1 MSPTLLDKDLYDA
14 LNAVALKKMSTVA
27 AVADVTTLDLATA
40 QSALTELAQ
49 RNLIV
54 LVGDNALPTDDC
66 AAALD
71 DSAAAIYG
79 PLRSEPDVLAVAD
92 KFEDVNARFLTTMSA
107 WQQVEVGGRKITNDH
122 TDADYDLKIISKID
136 RLVARLAGL
145 LESLGER
152 DSRFRIYITRFRDAL
167 DKVDAG
173 DIAFVSDPTR
183 DSVHNVW
190 FEFHEDLLR
199 TLGRKRKE

>member
-1 MSPTLLDKDLYDA
+1 MTSTLLDKDLYDA
-14 LNAVALKKMSTVA
+14 LNVVALKKMSTA
-27 AVADVTTLDLATA
+27 AGVADTTTLDLDAAQAALAT
-40 QSALTELAQ
+40 LAD

-54 LVGDNALPTDDC
+54 LVGDNALPTD
-66 AAALD
+66 ASAETLTE
-71 DSAAAIYG
+71 SAAEIYASVRTD
-79 PLRSEPDVLAVAD
+79 PAVLAVAD
-92 KFEDVNARFLTTMSA
+92 KFEDVNARFLRAMSA
-107 WQQVEVGGRKITNDH
+107 WQQIEVGGRKITNDH
-122 TDADYDLKIISKID
+122 SDSDYDNKIISQID
-136 RLVARLAGL
+136 KLVSRLAGL
-145 LESLGER
+145 LETLGER
-152 DSRFRIYITRFRDAL
+152 DPRFRIYITRFRDSL